1 MEKSEY
7 LSEERYQKNNAK
19 VKNIG
24 KILLIVGIILLVIS
38 SILIVAGFMG
48 FGSTAVSGFDI
59 FNNFNTSLL
68 FIN

>member
-1 MEKSEY
+1 MEKNEY

-38 SILIVAGFMG
+38 SILIVVGFMG
-48 FGSTAVSGFDI
+48 FGSTVLLVALI
-59 FNNFNTSLL
+59 FLIIL
-68 FIN
+68 VMVMK